1 MDDLYKTITTPSI
14 ETVFKD
20 RNSKFYGYAF
30 PVNEETSIKDFLEFL
45 RKKHHTARH
54 FCYARQLGTE
64 SVRFRANDDGE
75 PSNSAGMPIY
85 GQIQSF
91 EVTNILVV
99 SVRYF
104 GGTKLGVGGLINA
117 YRASARLTLESS
129 AIEEKTIDESFQL
142 NFQYDLMSKVLRILK
157 ENSITITRQKLEMD
171 CEIIIAVR
179 KSHIQK
185 IVKIF
190 EPYFTTK
197 SKGTGLGLSIVK
209 KIIEDHNGKIKID
222 KNKQMAGTT
231 SLIIFENTNV

>member
-1 MDDLYKTITTPSI
+1 MDDLYKTITKPSI
-14 ETVFKD
+14 ETLFKD

-54 FCYARQLGTE
+54 FCYAWQLGTE

-91 EVTNILVV
+91 DVTNILVV

-117 YRASARLTLESS
+117 YRTSARLTLESS
-129 AIEEKTIDESFQL
+129 SIEEKTIDDSFQL

-157 ENSITITRQKLEMD
+157 ENSITITHQKLEMD
-171 CEIIIAVR
+171 CEMIIAVR
-179 KSHIQK
+179 KSHTQK
-185 IVKIF
+185 VVKIF
-190 EPYFTTK
+190 ETLYK
-197 SKGTGLGLSIVK
+197 V
-209 KIIEDHNGKIKID
+209 EIK
-222 KNKQMAGTT
+222 Q
-231 SLIIFENTNV
+231 LNV

>member
-1 MDDLYKTITTPSI
+1 MDDLYKTITKPSI
-14 ETVFKD
+14 ETLFKD

-30 PVNEETSIKDFLEFL
+30 PLTEEASVKYFLEFL

-54 FCYARQLGTE
+54 FCYAWQLGTE

-117 YRASARLTLESS
+117 YKASARLTLESS

-157 ENSITITRQKLEMD
+157 ENSITIKRQKLEMD
-171 CEIIIAVR
+171 CEMIIAVR
-179 KSHIQK
+179 KSHTQK

-190 EPYFTTK
+190 ETLYK
-197 SKGTGLGLSIVK
+197 V
-209 KIIEDHNGKIKID
+209 EIK
-222 KNKQMAGTT
+222 Q
-231 SLIIFENTNV
+231 LNV